1 MHRILALLALTL
13 AVLVFATVTGAAP
26 QARPGPCFDCGYDL
40 IGQTPDQERIECPK
54 LVYCQQAASGMLSRL
69 AVPLQP
75 ASAKSIMPPK
85 QNGAREPERRD
96 TQKPPPR
103 PA

>member
-13 AVLVFATVTGAAP
+13 TVLVFATVTGAAP
-26 QARPGPCFDCGYDL
+26 QARPGPCFDCRYDL
-40 IGQTPDQERIECPK
+40 VGQTPDQERIECSK
-54 LVYCQQAASGMLSRL
+54 LVYCQLAASGLLSQL

-75 ASAKSIMPPK
+75 ASMELHMPPK
-85 QNGAREPERRD
+85 QNGARQPERRD

-103 PA
+103 SE